1 MRSRIVLIIGIL
13 STANLFSKPVST
25 TGELEFAPGKINTY
39 YSQGHKEKAEYLQI
53 LIEDAVYFFED
64 LLQDTFSFDL
74 YVFDRKTWKKYNEG
88 TYPIAGYSDD
98 EKRMIMPVF
107 SYYRTQLPENEY
119 VYGKGYYYLSDFI
132 AIHELGHYITHN
144 QDAKS
149 HSKWSGEF
157 FADLILISYL
167 HEIIPVY
174 EFDDNPAEYFTY
186 LPLKYKRLEKFSS
199 AGILN
204 ELAYHPKFQELADQ
218 IYLNHGLSFILKWV
232 EMYKQLNKDIKGGK
246 FDNISFSDE
255 QIFQESIKDIQR
267 IEPEIFI
274 DWNKSM
280 RQTYH
285 SWLLLFY
292 LVMLIGFIRVSD
304 RSYSIF
310 LDHAL
315 KTKGIH
321 KAFGVPS
328 IRIWNNIKN
337 VKSGRIKY
345 SLIRISVLRILN
357 LILISALILY
367 LALLLS

>member
-1 MRSRIVLIIGIL
+1 MRSSIALFFGLLFPVYAYSQSVAKTDDLELI
-13 STANLFSKPVST
+13 
-25 TGELEFAPGKINTY
+25 PGKINTY
-39 YSQGHKEKAEYLQI
+39 YSQGQKEKAEYLKI
-53 LIEDAVYFFED
+53 LLEDAVYFYED
-64 LLQDTFSFDL
+64 LLQDTFGFDL

-107 SYYRTQLPENEY
+107 SYYKTQLPENELL
-119 VYGKGYYYLSDFI
+119 YGKEYYYLSDFI

-167 HEIIPVY
+167 HEVIPGY

-186 LPLKYKRLEKFSS
+186 FPLKYKRLEKFST

-232 EMYKQLNKDIKGGK
+232 EMYKQLNKDIKEGK

-255 QIFQESIKDIQR
+255 QIFQESIKDIQS

-285 SWLLLFY
+285 SWLLLFC

-315 KTKGIH
+315 KTKVIH
-321 KAFGVPS
+321 KVFGVPS
-328 IRIWNNIKN
+328 FRIWNNIKN
-337 VKSGRIKY
+337 VKSRRIKY
-345 SLIRISVLRILN
+345 ALIRISVLRILY
-357 LILISALILY
+357 LFLISVLFLS